1 MPDPALHVSD
11 LPASVALKPGAVQL
25 LGCSPELH
33 DEIAGEVL
41 RLGLAPFLAPQA
53 FQGGFVAAHDDP
65 GIGAADKCASSKPSR
80 STCHAP

>member
-25 LGCSPELH
+25 LGCSPKLH

-53 FQGGFVAAHDDP
+53 YQGGFVAAHDDP
-65 GIGAADKCASSKPSR
+65 GI
-80 STCHAP
+80 